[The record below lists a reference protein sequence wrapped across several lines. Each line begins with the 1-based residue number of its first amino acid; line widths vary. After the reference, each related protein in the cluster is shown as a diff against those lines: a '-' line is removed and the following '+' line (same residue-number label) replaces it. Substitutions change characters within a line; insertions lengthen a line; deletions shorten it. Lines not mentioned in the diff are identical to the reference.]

1 MMIFTVWITAIFTTE
16 KKLKSES
23 KVCED
28 KDFDWIVMTFEKNN
42 TLKFNQ

>member
-1 MMIFTVWITAIFTTE
+1 MCYMKKSGDISSLYFKIIAIFTTE

-28 KDFDWIVMTFEKNN
+28 KDFD
-42 TLKFNQ
+42 